1 MVWCIANDLDF
12 EGAKVKLPERF
23 PFLEHTMLFNYEKV
37 LPMLPDFSKE
47 IPRFVKDAVGYINDL
62 PSPRFIK
69 SHLPFHLL
77 PLQLQRGLTGAKLL
91 HSHCSL
97 IFVRHDQPSTSSFI
111 NLSPESP
118 DSSLQ
123 IMFKY
128 TLLEDNVYHLT
139 ATHLSAVEIGRVNTG
154 VAVKGLTIRRGL
166 LLLYAYTTK
175 SFRVNVSYLAAAHLS
190 LQNTDKICSLD
201 YDKEEQMQCNPSVA
215 TFRASFYFEYINK
228 LLWKEPLTCHV
239 TLVMRIYK
247 RAIIQAE
254 QCQAMKA
261 SNKTRNGHICKEGVA
276 FLLLALNLEL
286 VEMALSLAN
295 VNSTGDE
302 NIYRSA
308 TPSEEFLRLEL
319 SDSDV
324 VYIARGVKD
333 TCLSYFHHC
342 QLLEGFKGSFHEFAT
357 LFINDSLCFAP
368 FWDHVLGYWKRR
380 DDPNMLFL
388 KFEELKKDLPS
399 VIKRTAEFL
408 GKEMSTK
415 EINILCDHL
424 SFEKM
429 KTNRAVNYEEVIEI
443 NKKYKFVEAEG
454 SFMRSGQ
461 VGEAGKKFS
470 PDWVQRFDQWTEDK
484 LKDTG
489 LNF

>member
-1 MVWCIANDLDF
+1 MPSALEYTPVGGDCQDLLERHFITAFRHGYVRCQGTVLPVYYKQFAEDILNLQIRDDDIWVCSFPKAGTTWTQEMVWCIANDLDF

-77 PLQLQRGLTGAKLL
+77 PLQLQRGLTGAK
-91 HSHCSL
+91 
-97 IFVRHDQPSTSSFI
+97 
-111 NLSPESP
+111 
-118 DSSLQ
+118 
-123 IMFKY
+123 
-128 TLLEDNVYHLT
+128 
-139 ATHLSAVEIGRVNTG
+139 
-154 VAVKGLTIRRGL
+154 
-166 LLLYAYTTK
+166 
-175 SFRVNVSYLAAAHLS
+175 
-190 LQNTDKICSLD
+190 
-201 YDKEEQMQCNPSVA
+201 
-215 TFRASFYFEYINK
+215 
-228 LLWKEPLTCHV
+228 
-239 TLVMRIYK
+239 
-247 RAIIQAE
+247 
-254 QCQAMKA
+254 
-261 SNKTRNGHICKEGVA
+261 
-276 FLLLALNLEL
+276 
-286 VEMALSLAN
+286 
-295 VNSTGDE
+295 
-302 NIYRSA
+302 
-308 TPSEEFLRLEL
+308 
-319 SDSDV
+319 V